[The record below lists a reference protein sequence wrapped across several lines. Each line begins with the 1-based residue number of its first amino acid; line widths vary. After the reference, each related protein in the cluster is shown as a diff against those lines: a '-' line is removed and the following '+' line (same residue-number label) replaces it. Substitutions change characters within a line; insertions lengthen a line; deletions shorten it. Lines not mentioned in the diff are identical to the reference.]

1 MFMKK
6 IWLPLLSA
14 LLVSA
19 CSTTPTPSQK
29 YAKFTAKQIY
39 QTAEIKL
46 AKRDY
51 RESIEAYEALDAL
64 YPFNK
69 DDQQA
74 ELDVIY
80 AYFQNDDMP
89 AAAASAERYIR
100 LYPRAANV
108 DYAYYMKGVANFYQ
122 DRGWFQRY
130 MPTDQ
135 AVRDPGSTLQ
145 SYKDFEVLLKLYP
158 DSQYAPDAR
167 QRLVYLRN
175 LSGRYQEEVAAF
187 YLEKQAYVAAIN
199 RAKAVISLYNETPS
213 CQKALVIMIKAYQA
227 LGLTAQAVDASAV
240 LQQNYPMVAFALTN
254 GTYSAPLVDLS

>member
-1 MFMKK
+1 MYMKK

-14 LLVSA
+14 LLLSG

-29 YAKFTAKQIY
+29 YLKFSASQIY

-51 RESIEAYEALDAL
+51 RDSIEAYEALDTL

-69 DDQQA
+69 DVQQA
-74 ELDVIY
+74 QLDVIY

-89 AAAASAERYIR
+89 ASAASAERYIR
-100 LYPRAANV
+100 LYPRADNV

-158 DSQYAPDAR
+158 NSVYAPDAR

-175 LSGRYQEEVAAF
+175 LSGRYQAQVAAF
-187 YLEKQAYVAAIN
+187 YLEKHAYVAAIN
-199 RAKAVISLYNETPS
+199 RAKIVITQYSETPS
-213 CQKALVIMIKAYQA
+213 CQDALVILIKAYRA
-227 LGLTAQAVDASAV
+227 LGLTAQAQDTTLV
-240 LQQNYPMVAFALTN
+240 LHTNYPSAALKQ
-254 GTYSAPLVDLS
+254 G